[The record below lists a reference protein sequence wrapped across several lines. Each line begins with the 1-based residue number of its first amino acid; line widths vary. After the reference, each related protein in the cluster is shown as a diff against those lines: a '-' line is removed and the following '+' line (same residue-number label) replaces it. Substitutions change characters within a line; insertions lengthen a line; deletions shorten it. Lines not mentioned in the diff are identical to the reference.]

1 MTEVRVPAT
10 SANMGAGFDTM
21 GIALGI
27 YNNISVCETE
37 NGLKIYNR
45 NTSEYI
51 PTNENNLIYKAVMR
65 VFDEVGYSARGL
77 RIVQDSSI
85 PMTRG
90 LGSSSACIVGGL
102 LSANAISGHKLPYEK
117 LLELAVEMEGH
128 PDNVVPAFYGGFCVS
143 LRDGQKTHF
152 KSFKISPHL
161 KYAVM
166 VPDFYVQTRKSRE
179 LLPESV
185 PMQDA
190 AHNIS
195 RAVWF
200 ATNMITG
207 NFDKLAVGVDD
218 RIHQPYR
225 KESVDGM
232 DEIFEKSYEL
242 GSKATFLSGS
252 GPTIVSV
259 LDDRYYDFSREM
271 NCFFENRQNKW
282 RCTIVGIDN
291 VGAVVKTVNFN
302 DKSQMI

>member
-1 MTEVRVPAT
+1 MMTEVRVPAT

-128 PDNVVPAFYGGFCVS
+128 PDNVTPALYGGFCTSVFDILWKRRS
-143 LRDGQKTHF
+143 AFLCDRPDG
-152 KSFKISPHL
+152 SS
-161 KYAVM
+161 ARR
-166 VPDFYVQTRKSRE
+166 QTDTTRRF
-179 LLPESV
+179 
-185 PMQDA
+185 QR
-190 AHNIS
+190 N
-195 RAVWF
+195 
-200 ATNMITG
+200 
-207 NFDKLAVGVDD
+207 
-218 RIHQPYR
+218 
-225 KESVDGM
+225 
-232 DEIFEKSYEL
+232 L
-242 GSKATFLSGS
+242 GSGCFFSGQAKRLTRTDD
-252 GPTIVSV
+252 GCNPLRRHPTAP
-259 LDDRYYDFSREM
+259 DRY
-271 NCFFENRQNKW
+271 
-282 RCTIVGIDN
+282 
-291 VGAVVKTVNFN
+291 
-302 DKSQMI
+302 

>member
-1 MTEVRVPAT
+1 MAEVRVPAT

-27 YNNISVCETE
+27 YNNITVCETE
-37 NGLKIYNR
+37 SGLKIINK
-45 NTSEYI
+45 NAPEFI
-51 PTNENNLIYKAVMR
+51 PTNENNLIYKAVNR
-65 VFDEVGYSARGL
+65 VFDEIGYKKRGL
-77 RIVQDSSI
+77 KIIQDSSI

-102 LSANAISGHKLPYEK
+102 LAANAISGHQLSYEK
-117 LLELAVEMEGH
+117 MLEIAVEMEGH
-128 PDNVVPAFYGGFCVS
+128 PDNAVPALYGGFCISVQ
-143 LRDGQKTHF
+143 DGNDTHF
-152 KSFKISPHL
+152 KSFKLSPKL

-166 VPDFYVQTRKSRE
+166 VPDFYVQTKKSRE

-185 PMQDA
+185 PMRDA

-200 ATNMITG
+200 ASNLISGT
-207 NFDKLAVGVDD
+207 FDNLAIGVDD
-218 RIHQPYR
+218 KIHQPYR

-232 DEIFEKSYEL
+232 DEIFKKSYEL
-242 GSKATFLSGS
+242 GAKATFLSGS

-259 LDDRYYDFSREM
+259 LNDRYYDFSKEM
-271 NCFFENRQNKW
+271 NCFFENYQHKW
-282 RCTIVGIDN
+282 KCSVVGIDN

-302 DKSQMI
+302 DKSQIF